1 MIAHHVLFWLKADTT
16 ADQKTAF
23 HQALQTLENIEGVKS
38 FHVGTPAPI
47 DRAVVDTTY
56 TFSLILFFEDLAAHD
71 IYQEHPLHKAFLD
84 GFRTFF
90 DKVVIYDAQG

>member
-16 ADQKTAF
+16 PEQKAAF
-23 HQALQTLENIEGVKS
+23 KKGLESLEKIEVVKT

-71 IYQEHPLHKAFLD
+71 VYQVHPIHKAFLEE
-84 GFRTFF
+84 FRIHFE
-90 DKVVIYDAQG
+90 KVVIYDAN

>member
-16 ADQKTAF
+16 EEQKTAF
-23 HQALQTLENIEGVKS
+23 LGGLKTLENIEGVKT

-47 DRAVVDTTY
+47 ERAVVDITY

-71 IYQEHPLHKAFLD
+71 VYQVHPIHKAFLEE
-84 GFRTFF
+84 FRALFE
-90 DKVVIYDAQG
+90 KVIIYDAN